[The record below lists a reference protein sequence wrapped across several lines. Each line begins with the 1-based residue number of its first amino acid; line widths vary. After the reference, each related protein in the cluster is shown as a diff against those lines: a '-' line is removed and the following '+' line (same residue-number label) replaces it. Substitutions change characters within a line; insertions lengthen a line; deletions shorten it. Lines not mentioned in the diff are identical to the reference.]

1 MLWICRRD
9 AVVVS
14 VHRLPVFSTSVHRDV
29 LLSAINRLLL
39 PAVDNGT
46 CLPVDIQS
54 ASTLTTFRQKL
65 KTHLFRQSY
74 QEIII

>member
-1 MLWICRRD
+1 MDLPTRRRG
-9 AVVVS
+9 
-14 VHRLPVFSTSVHRDV
+14 RLRSSTSS
-29 LLSAINRLLL
+29 LLDIRPSWCATVSDQSFATAGRRQWNS
-39 PAVDNGT
+39 
-46 CLPVDIQS
+46 LPVDIQS